1 MQSFNQRRQ
10 IAACVRSRLD
20 DRDQAL
26 SPSFFSA
33 HPAQDNGP
41 HNGPP
46 APHSLSWDT
55 YDNHLN
61 PKNWSFT
68 KKLSATLLVTAISF
82 SVQYAS
88 AADSM
93 ASGKIEADF
102 FVDSTVESLATGLS
116 SHTPWTIPFKGKIL
130 KHNSNL

>member
-1 MQSFNQRRQ
+1 MQSFSQRRE
-10 IAACVRSRLD
+10 IAACVRGRLH

-26 SPSFFSA
+26 SPSFVYA
-33 HPAQDNGP
+33 HPAQG
-41 HNGPP
+41 NGPP

-61 PKNWSFT
+61 PKSWSFT

-82 SVQYAS
+82 SVQYVS

-93 ASGKIEADF
+93 ASEKIEADF
-102 FVDSTVESLATGLS
+102 FVNSTVESLATGLS
-116 SHTPWTIPFKGKIL
+116 SHTPWTILFKEKIL